1 MTAVQALLT
10 RMIDY
15 AGLFPPASLDMETA
29 VRNYQRYHAGE
40 HAWMLGNFIVPARR
54 LVEFTAAFNQVCC
67 EEQESPWTLSVVCME
82 EDPRDDGKLID
93 AFQEGAAYLSAFEAK
108 AIHEAAAWNILAAL
122 PRSATRYIEFPPDS
136 AKAVLPVLIEY
147 EARAKIRT
155 GGITADAIPTPETIL
170 RFVRAC
176 AAQHV
181 PFKATAGLHHAVRGM
196 HRLTYSL
203 STPVAKTYGFLNVFL
218 TAGLAMTGAID
229 EAQRKTLLEEDAQAF
244 QLDDEWIAW
253 HDQRLTVDQ
262 ILRLRSTLAVGF
274 GSCSFTEPIDDLQA
288 MGWL

>member
-1 MTAVQALLT
+1 MSAIEALLT

-15 AGLFPPASLDMETA
+15 AGLFAPASLDMATA
-29 VRNYQRYHAGE
+29 VRNYHDYLRGE

-54 LVEFTAAFNQVCC
+54 LAEFTEAFNEVCC
-67 EEQESPWTLSVVCME
+67 EEQESPWTLSVVCLE

-122 PRSATRYIEFPPDS
+122 PRSGRRYIEFPPDL
-136 AKAVLPVLIEY
+136 APGVLPVLNEY

-155 GGITADAIPTPETIL
+155 GGITADAIPQPETIL
-170 RFVRAC
+170 RFLRAC
-176 AAQHV
+176 LAQRV
-181 PFKATAGLHHAVRGM
+181 AFKATAGLHHAVRGM

-203 STPVAKTYGFLNVFL
+203 STPVAKTHGFLNVFL
-218 TAGLAMTGAID
+218 CAGLAMTGAVD
-229 EAQRKTLLEEDAQAF
+229 EALMRTLLEEDAQVF
-244 QLDDEWIAW
+244 QLDDGWIKW
-253 HDQRLTVDQ
+253 HDQRLSAEQ
-262 ILRLRSTLAVGF
+262 IFRLRTTLADGF
-274 GSCSFTEPIDDLQA
+274 GSCSFTEPIDDLKT